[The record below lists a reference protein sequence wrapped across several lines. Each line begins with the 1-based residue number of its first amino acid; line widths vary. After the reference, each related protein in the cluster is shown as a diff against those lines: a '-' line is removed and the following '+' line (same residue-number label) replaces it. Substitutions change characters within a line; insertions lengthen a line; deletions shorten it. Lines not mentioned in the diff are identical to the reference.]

1 MEKKEKEHIK
11 ICGISIWRILAYFVV
26 YSVAGFIIE
35 TIFGLLTKGVLE
47 SRKSFL
53 YGPFCSIYGLG
64 AVLMI
69 LPLQKYKKN
78 NYTLFF
84 AGFFIGSII
93 EYMVSLV
100 GELIFHIKWWDYSDQ
115 MFNINGRICVLFS
128 LFWGLLAIYL
138 MLDINPR
145 IDKFIDF
152 VKSKIPAN
160 YMKTVIIFSILF
172 LSFDLGIT
180 VYALQMFSVRI
191 IHENNL
197 NVSNKQLMDTLYEK
211 IYVNDQKQK
220 DFSLR
225 HRAVRQPIHLSLSRP
240 EPEPAADGAGVAAHH
255 LRLYPVFGG
264 RAAERHPRHLLHMVH
279 RHGAGKGVG
288 RFPLYPLFPAGHG
301 GHGAGLPAYR
311 RDGQHLLSVPFAAAG
326 LCHAVPGSTGAAVL
340 CHPRPGEILWLFCG
354 STVGA
359 QLSGRAAAAKAEPAA
374 QHGERL
380 AVLWPD
386 GLSFRPRV
394 GTP

>member
-26 YSVAGFIIE
+26 YSVARFIIE

-220 DFSLR
+220 DFIYKFFDNEKMIKTFPNIKIEDVDGNILFFRDYVKDIKPYYYNFRTNS
-225 HRAVRQPIHLSLSRP
+225 HLKLKYL
-240 EPEPAADGAGVAAHH
+240 ENVE
-255 LRLYPVFGG
+255 
-264 RAAERHPRHLLHMVH
+264 
-279 RHGAGKGVG
+279 
-288 RFPLYPLFPAGHG
+288 
-301 GHGAGLPAYR
+301 
-311 RDGQHLLSVPFAAAG
+311 
-326 LCHAVPGSTGAAVL
+326 
-340 CHPRPGEILWLFCG
+340 
-354 STVGA
+354 
-359 QLSGRAAAAKAEPAA
+359 
-374 QHGERL
+374 
-380 AVLWPD
+380 
-386 GLSFRPRV
+386 
-394 GTP
+394 

>member
-1 MEKKEKEHIK
+1 MEEIKKKEHIK

-93 EYMVSLV
+93 EYMVSLID
-100 GELIFHIKWWDYSDQ
+100 ELIFHIKWWDYSDQ
-115 MFNINGRICVLFS
+115 IFNINGRICVLFS

-138 MLDINPR
+138 MSDINPR

-160 YMKTVIIFSILF
+160 YMKTVIIISILF

-180 VYALQMFSVRI
+180 AYALQMFSVRI

-197 NVSNKQLMDTLYEK
+197 NVSNKQLMDNLYEK
-211 IYVNDQKQK
+211 VYVNDPKQK
-220 DFSLR
+220 DFIYKFFGDEKMIKTFPNIKIEDVDGNILFFRNYVKDIKPYYYNFRINS
-225 HRAVRQPIHLSLSRP
+225 HLKLKYL
-240 EPEPAADGAGVAAHH
+240 EEVD
-255 LRLYPVFGG
+255 Y
-264 RAAERHPRHLLHMVH
+264 
-279 RHGAGKGVG
+279 
-288 RFPLYPLFPAGHG
+288 
-301 GHGAGLPAYR
+301 
-311 RDGQHLLSVPFAAAG
+311 
-326 LCHAVPGSTGAAVL
+326 
-340 CHPRPGEILWLFCG
+340 
-354 STVGA
+354 
-359 QLSGRAAAAKAEPAA
+359 
-374 QHGERL
+374 
-380 AVLWPD
+380 
-386 GLSFRPRV
+386 
-394 GTP
+394 

>member
-160 YMKTVIIFSILF
+160 YMKTVIIVSILF

-220 DFSLR
+220 DFIYKFFDNEKMIKTFPNIKIEDVDGNILFFRDYVKDIKPYYYNFRTNS
-225 HRAVRQPIHLSLSRP
+225 HLKLKYL
-240 EPEPAADGAGVAAHH
+240 ENVE
-255 LRLYPVFGG
+255 
-264 RAAERHPRHLLHMVH
+264 
-279 RHGAGKGVG
+279 
-288 RFPLYPLFPAGHG
+288 
-301 GHGAGLPAYR
+301 
-311 RDGQHLLSVPFAAAG
+311 
-326 LCHAVPGSTGAAVL
+326 
-340 CHPRPGEILWLFCG
+340 
-354 STVGA
+354 
-359 QLSGRAAAAKAEPAA
+359 
-374 QHGERL
+374 
-380 AVLWPD
+380 
-386 GLSFRPRV
+386 
-394 GTP
+394 

>member
-1 MEKKEKEHIK
+1 MEETKKKEHIK

-35 TIFGLLTKGVLE
+35 TIFGILTKGVLE

-93 EYMVSLV
+93 EYMVSLI

-138 MLDINPR
+138 MSDINPR

-160 YMKTVIIFSILF
+160 YMKTVIIISIVF

-180 VYALQMFSVRI
+180 AYALQMFSVRI

-197 NVSNKQLMDTLYEK
+197 NVSNKQLMDNLYENVY
-211 IYVNDQKQK
+211 INDQKQK
-220 DFSLR
+220 DFIYKFFDDEKMIKTFPNIKIEDVDGNILFFR
-225 HRAVRQPIHLSLSRP
+225 NYVKDIKPYYYNFRANSHLKLKYF
-240 EPEPAADGAGVAAHH
+240 EEVD
-255 LRLYPVFGG
+255 Y
-264 RAAERHPRHLLHMVH
+264 
-279 RHGAGKGVG
+279 
-288 RFPLYPLFPAGHG
+288 
-301 GHGAGLPAYR
+301 
-311 RDGQHLLSVPFAAAG
+311 
-326 LCHAVPGSTGAAVL
+326 
-340 CHPRPGEILWLFCG
+340 
-354 STVGA
+354 
-359 QLSGRAAAAKAEPAA
+359 
-374 QHGERL
+374 
-380 AVLWPD
+380 
-386 GLSFRPRV
+386 
-394 GTP
+394 

>member
-1 MEKKEKEHIK
+1 MEKKVKEHIK

-138 MLDINPR
+138 MSDINPR

-160 YMKTVIIFSILF
+160 YMKTVIIVSILF

-220 DFSLR
+220 DFIYKFFDNEKMIKTFPNIKIEDVDGNILFFR
-225 HRAVRQPIHLSLSRP
+225 DYVKDIKPYYYNFRTNFHLKLKYL
-240 EPEPAADGAGVAAHH
+240 ENVE
-255 LRLYPVFGG
+255 
-264 RAAERHPRHLLHMVH
+264 
-279 RHGAGKGVG
+279 
-288 RFPLYPLFPAGHG
+288 
-301 GHGAGLPAYR
+301 
-311 RDGQHLLSVPFAAAG
+311 
-326 LCHAVPGSTGAAVL
+326 
-340 CHPRPGEILWLFCG
+340 
-354 STVGA
+354 
-359 QLSGRAAAAKAEPAA
+359 
-374 QHGERL
+374 
-380 AVLWPD
+380 
-386 GLSFRPRV
+386 
-394 GTP
+394 

>member
-1 MEKKEKEHIK
+1 MEKKEKNHIK

-93 EYMVSLV
+93 EYMVSLI

-138 MLDINPR
+138 MSDINPR

-160 YMKTVIIFSILF
+160 YMKTVIIISILF

-180 VYALQMFSVRI
+180 AYALQMFSVRI

-197 NVSNKQLMDTLYEK
+197 NVSNKQLMDNLYEK
-211 IYVNDQKQK
+211 VYINDPKQK
-220 DFSLR
+220 DFIYKFFGDEKMIKTFPNIKIEDVDGNILFFRNYVKDIKPYYYNFRTNS
-225 HRAVRQPIHLSLSRP
+225 HLKLKYL
-240 EPEPAADGAGVAAHH
+240 ENVE
-255 LRLYPVFGG
+255 
-264 RAAERHPRHLLHMVH
+264 
-279 RHGAGKGVG
+279 
-288 RFPLYPLFPAGHG
+288 
-301 GHGAGLPAYR
+301 
-311 RDGQHLLSVPFAAAG
+311 
-326 LCHAVPGSTGAAVL
+326 
-340 CHPRPGEILWLFCG
+340 
-354 STVGA
+354 
-359 QLSGRAAAAKAEPAA
+359 
-374 QHGERL
+374 
-380 AVLWPD
+380 
-386 GLSFRPRV
+386 
-394 GTP
+394 

>member
-1 MEKKEKEHIK
+1 MEKKKKEHIK

-138 MLDINPR
+138 MSDINPR

-220 DFSLR
+220 DFIYKFFYNEKMIKTFPNIKIEDVDGNILFFRDYVKDIKPYYYNFRTNS
-225 HRAVRQPIHLSLSRP
+225 HLKLKYL
-240 EPEPAADGAGVAAHH
+240 ENVE
-255 LRLYPVFGG
+255 
-264 RAAERHPRHLLHMVH
+264 
-279 RHGAGKGVG
+279 
-288 RFPLYPLFPAGHG
+288 
-301 GHGAGLPAYR
+301 
-311 RDGQHLLSVPFAAAG
+311 
-326 LCHAVPGSTGAAVL
+326 
-340 CHPRPGEILWLFCG
+340 
-354 STVGA
+354 
-359 QLSGRAAAAKAEPAA
+359 
-374 QHGERL
+374 
-380 AVLWPD
+380 
-386 GLSFRPRV
+386 
-394 GTP
+394 

>member
-35 TIFGLLTKGVLE
+35 TIFGVLTKGVLE

-138 MLDINPR
+138 MSDINPR

-220 DFSLR
+220 DFIYKFFDNEKMIKTFPNIKIEDVDGNILFFRDYVKDIKPYYYNFRTNS
-225 HRAVRQPIHLSLSRP
+225 HLKLKYL
-240 EPEPAADGAGVAAHH
+240 ENVD
-255 LRLYPVFGG
+255 
-264 RAAERHPRHLLHMVH
+264 
-279 RHGAGKGVG
+279 K
-288 RFPLYPLFPAGHG
+288 
-301 GHGAGLPAYR
+301 
-311 RDGQHLLSVPFAAAG
+311 
-326 LCHAVPGSTGAAVL
+326 
-340 CHPRPGEILWLFCG
+340 
-354 STVGA
+354 
-359 QLSGRAAAAKAEPAA
+359 
-374 QHGERL
+374 
-380 AVLWPD
+380 
-386 GLSFRPRV
+386 
-394 GTP
+394 

>member
-1 MEKKEKEHIK
+1 MEKKKKEHIK

-115 MFNINGRICVLFS
+115 MFNINGRICILFS

-138 MLDINPR
+138 MSDINPR

-220 DFSLR
+220 DFIYKFFDNEKMIKTFPNIKIEDVDGNILFFRDYVKDIKPYYYNFRTNS
-225 HRAVRQPIHLSLSRP
+225 HLKLNYL
-240 EPEPAADGAGVAAHH
+240 ENVE
-255 LRLYPVFGG
+255 
-264 RAAERHPRHLLHMVH
+264 
-279 RHGAGKGVG
+279 
-288 RFPLYPLFPAGHG
+288 
-301 GHGAGLPAYR
+301 
-311 RDGQHLLSVPFAAAG
+311 
-326 LCHAVPGSTGAAVL
+326 
-340 CHPRPGEILWLFCG
+340 
-354 STVGA
+354 
-359 QLSGRAAAAKAEPAA
+359 
-374 QHGERL
+374 
-380 AVLWPD
+380 
-386 GLSFRPRV
+386 
-394 GTP
+394 

>member
-69 LPLQKYKKN
+69 LLLQKYKKN

-128 LFWGLLAIYL
+128 VFWGLLAIYL

-160 YMKTVIIFSILF
+160 YMKTLIIFSILF

-220 DFSLR
+220 DFIYKFFDNEKMIKTFPNIKIEDVDGNILFFRDYVKDIKPYYYNFRTNS
-225 HRAVRQPIHLSLSRP
+225 HLKLKYL
-240 EPEPAADGAGVAAHH
+240 ENVE
-255 LRLYPVFGG
+255 
-264 RAAERHPRHLLHMVH
+264 
-279 RHGAGKGVG
+279 
-288 RFPLYPLFPAGHG
+288 
-301 GHGAGLPAYR
+301 
-311 RDGQHLLSVPFAAAG
+311 
-326 LCHAVPGSTGAAVL
+326 
-340 CHPRPGEILWLFCG
+340 
-354 STVGA
+354 
-359 QLSGRAAAAKAEPAA
+359 
-374 QHGERL
+374 
-380 AVLWPD
+380 
-386 GLSFRPRV
+386 
-394 GTP
+394 

>member
-115 MFNINGRICVLFS
+115 IFNINGRICVLFS

-138 MLDINPR
+138 MSDINPR

-220 DFSLR
+220 DFIYKFFDNEKMIKTFPNIKIEDVDGNILFFR
-225 HRAVRQPIHLSLSRP
+225 DYVKDIKPYYYNFRTNFHLKLKYL
-240 EPEPAADGAGVAAHH
+240 ENVE
-255 LRLYPVFGG
+255 
-264 RAAERHPRHLLHMVH
+264 
-279 RHGAGKGVG
+279 
-288 RFPLYPLFPAGHG
+288 
-301 GHGAGLPAYR
+301 
-311 RDGQHLLSVPFAAAG
+311 
-326 LCHAVPGSTGAAVL
+326 
-340 CHPRPGEILWLFCG
+340 
-354 STVGA
+354 
-359 QLSGRAAAAKAEPAA
+359 
-374 QHGERL
+374 
-380 AVLWPD
+380 
-386 GLSFRPRV
+386 
-394 GTP
+394 

>member
-1 MEKKEKEHIK
+1 MEETKKKEHIK

-35 TIFGLLTKGVLE
+35 TIFGILTKGVLE

-93 EYMVSLV
+93 EYMVSLI

-138 MLDINPR
+138 MSDINPR

-160 YMKTVIIFSILF
+160 YMKTIIIISIVF

-180 VYALQMFSVRI
+180 AYALQMFSVRI

-197 NVSNKQLMDTLYEK
+197 NVSNKQLMDNLYEK
-211 IYVNDQKQK
+211 VYINDQKQK
-220 DFSLR
+220 DFIYKFFDDEKMIKTFPNIKIEDVDGNILFFR
-225 HRAVRQPIHLSLSRP
+225 NYVKDIKPYYYNFRANSHLKLKYF
-240 EPEPAADGAGVAAHH
+240 EEVD
-255 LRLYPVFGG
+255 Y
-264 RAAERHPRHLLHMVH
+264 
-279 RHGAGKGVG
+279 
-288 RFPLYPLFPAGHG
+288 
-301 GHGAGLPAYR
+301 
-311 RDGQHLLSVPFAAAG
+311 
-326 LCHAVPGSTGAAVL
+326 
-340 CHPRPGEILWLFCG
+340 
-354 STVGA
+354 
-359 QLSGRAAAAKAEPAA
+359 
-374 QHGERL
+374 
-380 AVLWPD
+380 
-386 GLSFRPRV
+386 
-394 GTP
+394 

>member
-69 LPLQKYKKN
+69 LLLQKYKKN

-160 YMKTVIIFSILF
+160 YMKTLIIFSILF

-220 DFSLR
+220 DFIYKFFDNEKMIKTFPNIKIEDVDGNILFFRDYVKDIKPYYYNFRTNS
-225 HRAVRQPIHLSLSRP
+225 HLKLKYL
-240 EPEPAADGAGVAAHH
+240 ENVE
-255 LRLYPVFGG
+255 
-264 RAAERHPRHLLHMVH
+264 
-279 RHGAGKGVG
+279 
-288 RFPLYPLFPAGHG
+288 
-301 GHGAGLPAYR
+301 
-311 RDGQHLLSVPFAAAG
+311 
-326 LCHAVPGSTGAAVL
+326 
-340 CHPRPGEILWLFCG
+340 
-354 STVGA
+354 
-359 QLSGRAAAAKAEPAA
+359 
-374 QHGERL
+374 
-380 AVLWPD
+380 
-386 GLSFRPRV
+386 
-394 GTP
+394 

>member
-138 MLDINPR
+138 MSDINPR

-160 YMKTVIIFSILF
+160 YMKTVIIVSILF

-220 DFSLR
+220 DFIYKFFDNEKMIKTFPNIKIEDVDGNILFFRDYVKDIKPYYYNFRTNS
-225 HRAVRQPIHLSLSRP
+225 HLKLKYL
-240 EPEPAADGAGVAAHH
+240 ENVD
-255 LRLYPVFGG
+255 
-264 RAAERHPRHLLHMVH
+264 
-279 RHGAGKGVG
+279 K
-288 RFPLYPLFPAGHG
+288 
-301 GHGAGLPAYR
+301 
-311 RDGQHLLSVPFAAAG
+311 
-326 LCHAVPGSTGAAVL
+326 
-340 CHPRPGEILWLFCG
+340 
-354 STVGA
+354 
-359 QLSGRAAAAKAEPAA
+359 
-374 QHGERL
+374 
-380 AVLWPD
+380 
-386 GLSFRPRV
+386 
-394 GTP
+394 